1 MSTAQYQDPPRDG
14 VREKQGHLQVMRH
27 KYGDF
32 EIWETIPN
40 ILPDGRV
47 MRRIGEQID
56 LDDGTYIV
64 VDVTESCAL
73 CESATKKTVQYTT
86 DGGKEVKFTAT
97 RKGHI
102 RVSTYREPT
111 PVRRRK
117 SRSGILRGLKKSV

>member
-1 MSTAQYQDPPRDG
+1 MTTAQYQDPPREG
-14 VREKQGHLQVMRH
+14 VREKRGHLQVLRH
-27 KYGDF
+27 TYGDF

-47 MRRIGEQID
+47 MRKIGEQIE
-56 LDDGTYIV
+56 LDDGTYKV

-73 CESATKKTVQYTT
+73 CESTTRRTVQYTT

-111 PVRRRK
+111 IRRGK
-117 SRSGILRGLKKSV
+117 GSSRVL